1 MKVQLWSKS
10 ISVVWAGSICFVIFY
25 SLTPR
30 VEFPVD
36 FWEADKFYH
45 FIAYGWLS
53 ILPMTGYS
61 QRKLAVNA
69 SLSMIILGILLEIG
83 QLYVPGRM
91 FSVADITANTLG
103 VILGIFCADYL
114 KPLTEKLRNKWFNE

>member
-1 MKVQLWSKS
+1 M
-10 ISVVWAGSICFVIFY
+10 I
-25 SLTPR
+25 
-30 VEFPVD
+30 
-36 FWEADKFYH
+36 
-45 FIAYGWLS
+45 
-53 ILPMTGYS
+53 GYS

-114 KPLTEKLRNKWFNE
+114 KPLTEKLRNKLFNE